1 MTTAQFIWQTYN
13 TRGTKIR
20 KCSSVFTD
28 TDGVVYSYGY
38 HYPLAF
44 NIAGLDFVNTMGYSS
59 STGRHIH
66 WARQALQYTNIDVK
80 LSDGAISFLRDN
92 SQQDSNKLLTI
103 VSCLETE
110 RDAIELKMASKSRKD
125 TSVYAWLNS
134 QFETLNNS
142 INRVKQVL

>member
-1 MTTAQFIWQTYN
+1 MTTAQFIKRTYN
-13 TRGTKIR
+13 TKSNKIR

-28 TDGVVYSYGY
+28 TNGVVYSYGY

-44 NIAGLDFVNTMGYSS
+44 NIAGLDFVNNAGYSS
-59 STGRHIH
+59 STGRHIA

-110 RDAIELKMASKSRKD
+110 RDAIELQMAGKSRKN
-125 TSVYAWLNS
+125 TSVYAWLERQYN
-134 QFETLNNS
+134 ELNNS
-142 INRVKQVL
+142 INQVKQVL